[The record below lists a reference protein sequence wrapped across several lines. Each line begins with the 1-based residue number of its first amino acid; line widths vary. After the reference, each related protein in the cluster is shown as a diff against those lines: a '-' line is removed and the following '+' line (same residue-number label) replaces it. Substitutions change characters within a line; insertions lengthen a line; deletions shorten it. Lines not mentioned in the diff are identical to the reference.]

1 MRANFPVLRI
11 SALALAVAISCLA
24 QGTSN
29 TSRGSSSTT
38 TSTSKDVDS
47 QIEALRAD
55 MRADKTKIVSE
66 AMNLNEKE
74 SKAFWPVYR
83 QYESDLA
90 SLNDQRVALI
100 KEYAAK
106 YANMTDKDAKDL
118 LNKAFDF
125 EAKHTDLKRNYADEF
140 MHKGLSPTT
149 TAKFFQLE
157 HRLDAL
163 VDVKLAS
170 ELPSL
175 LVKRPKTEAKAK

>member
-1 MRANFPVLRI
+1 
-11 SALALAVAISCLA
+11 
-24 QGTSN
+24 
-29 TSRGSSSTT
+29 
-38 TSTSKDVDS
+38 
-47 QIEALRAD
+47 

-66 AMNLNEKE
+66 AMNLSDKE

-106 YANMTDKDAKDL
+106 YANMTDKDAKDM
-118 LNKAFDF
+118 LNKALDFDS
-125 EAKHTDLKRNYADEF
+125 KRTELRKAYADEF
-140 MHKGLSPTT
+140 QHKGLSALT

-157 HRLDAL
+157 HRLDSL
-163 VDVKLAS
+163 VDLKLAS

-175 LVKRPKTEAKAK
+175 LVKRPKTEANAK

>member
-1 MRANFPVLRI
+1 LG
-11 SALALAVAISCLA
+11 
-24 QGTSN
+24 QTTSS
-29 TSRGSSSTT
+29 TSSSTA

-55 MRADKTKIVSE
+55 FRADKTKLVSE

-74 SKAFWPVYR
+74 SKIFWPLYR
-83 QYESDLA
+83 QYETDVA

-100 KEYAAK
+100 KDYAAK
-106 YANMTDKDAKDL
+106 YASLTDKDAKDM
-118 LNKAFDF
+118 LNKALDF
-125 EAKHTDLKRNYADEF
+125 ESKRTELKKNYADEF
-140 MHKGLSPTT
+140 MHKGLPATT

-163 VDVKLAS
+163 VDIKLAS

-175 LVKRPKTEAKAK
+175 LVKRPQSKAKAK

>member
-1 MRANFPVLRI
+1 MNMKSQF
-11 SALALAVAISCLA
+11 LALRVSMLLLAASISCLA
-24 QGTSN
+24 QGTSG
-29 TSRGSSSTT
+29 TSSSTT
-38 TSTSKDVDS
+38 SSTSKDVDS

-55 MRADKTKIVSE
+55 MRANKTKIVSE
-66 AMNLNEKE
+66 AMNLTDKE

-83 QYESDLA
+83 QYETDLA

-106 YANMTDKDAKDL
+106 YASMTDKDAKNM

-125 EAKHTDLKRNYADEF
+125 ESKRMELKKNYADEF
-140 MHKGLSPTT
+140 MHKGLPATT

-175 LVKRPKTEAKAK
+175 LVKRPKTEANAK